1 MSSRIKI
8 NLRTKKT
15 AIHRRSRS
23 DMQQITA
30 VCSLAQIRHA
40 KYVNIEKMR
49 NQKEVHFACLEKRE
63 VMLADDEE
71 IEQAKE
77 EGLQVHPGQTFEA
90 ICGGIRS

>member
-1 MSSRIKI
+1 
-8 NLRTKKT
+8 
-15 AIHRRSRS
+15 
-23 DMQQITA
+23 
-30 VCSLAQIRHA
+30 
-40 KYVNIEKMR
+40 MR
-49 NQKEVHFACLEKRE
+49 NQKEVHIACLEKHE